1 MMPLKVPYRL
11 RNIQIFENRDLMSMK
26 RKKKNFGYTDE
37 NVEHTV

>member
-26 RKKKNFGYTDE
+26 RKKKLGYTDE